1 LAWGISYEWNNKM
14 QIRSRLTYQ
23 FTYLVSAI
31 LFVSYLII
39 YVFTQQN
46 YKDKF
51 YSRLRQK
58 ANTAAELLVNVNQ
71 VDSKLL
77 RIIDRANRD
86 ILYRENIVAYDT
98 CFERIY
104 RSNDT
109 INFHIDVN
117 RVKEVLKRKDVRF
130 SVDDLE
136 VLGTVFVT
144 PEGRIV
150 VFAGAVDQYSAE
162 NAKDLKNILIA
173 LFLLFVFIV
182 VISGWFFAGRAV
194 NPISEVIKQVDLL
207 SPKRLEQRLETSTS
221 EDEIGKM
228 VATINR
234 LLERIENAFK
244 LQKTFIANVS
254 HELKNPLT
262 KISSQ
267 LEVSLLNE
275 RKTDEYKQTIASV
288 LEDTQDLAAI
298 TESLLELNKISISDY
313 QASFQTIRVDEILW
327 ESRSLTL
334 KLNSLYKVQ
343 IDTQFMPEDEELLHM
358 KGDEKLVLTAI
369 KNLLENAC
377 KFSTHKTAQAC
388 IQTEGKWIVIKVSNE
403 GKGIPEA
410 DIPYIF
416 QPFFRAENT
425 ASSKGYGIGLS
436 LVERIVLLH
445 NGQISVQ
452 SELNGTTEFT
462 LRFPM
467 L

>member
-1 LAWGISYEWNNKM
+1 M

-31 LFVSYLII
+31 LFVSYFVI
-39 YVFTQQN
+39 YVFSQQN

-77 RIIDRANRD
+77 GIINRANRD
-86 ILYRENIVAYDT
+86 ILYRENIMAYDT
-98 CFERIY
+98 CHERIY

-109 INFHIDVN
+109 INFHIDVD
-117 RVKEVLKRKDVRF
+117 RVKEVFKKKEVRF
-130 SVDDLE
+130 ELNELE

-144 PEGRIV
+144 PEGQIV
-150 VFAGAVDQYSAE
+150 VFAGAEDQYSAE

-182 VISGWFFAGRAV
+182 VISGWFFAGRAIK
-194 NPISEVIKQVDLL
+194 PISEVIKQVDQL
-207 SPKRLEQRLETSTS
+207 SPKSLEQRLKTGDS

-228 VATINR
+228 VLTINR

-275 RKTDEYKQTIASV
+275 RKIDDYKQTIASV

-313 QASFQTIRVDEILW
+313 QASFSILRIDEIMW
-327 ESRSLTL
+327 ESRSLTQ
-334 KLNSLYKVQ
+334 KLNSAYKVI
-343 IDTQFMPEDEELLHM
+343 IDTQFMPDNEELLQI
-358 KGDEKLVLTAI
+358 KGDEKLILTAL
-369 KNLLENAC
+369 KNLIENGC
-377 KFSTHKTAQAC
+377 KFSTNKQAHVSLQ
-388 IQTEGKWIVIKVSNE
+388 IIEQMIEVKIKNE

-425 ASSKGYGIGLS
+425 AASKGYGIGLS
-436 LVERIVLLH
+436 LVERIVNLH
-445 NGQISVQ
+445 QGSISVE
-452 SELNGTTEFT
+452 SEQNGWTEFT
-462 LRFPM
+462 VKFPVAI
-467 L
+467 

>member
-1 LAWGISYEWNNKM
+1 
-14 QIRSRLTYQ
+14 
-23 FTYLVSAI
+23 
-31 LFVSYLII
+31 VSYFVI
-39 YVFTQQN
+39 YVFSQQN

-77 RIIDRANRD
+77 GIINRANRD
-86 ILYRENIVAYDT
+86 ILYRENIMAYDT
-98 CFERIY
+98 CHERIY

-109 INFHIDVN
+109 INFHIDVD
-117 RVKEVLKRKDVRF
+117 RVKEVFKKKEVRF
-130 SVDDLE
+130 ELNELE

-144 PEGRIV
+144 QEGQIV
-150 VFAGAVDQYSAE
+150 VFAGAEDQYSAE

-182 VISGWFFAGRAV
+182 VISGWFFAGRAIK
-194 NPISEVIKQVDLL
+194 PISEVIKQVDQL
-207 SPKRLEQRLETSTS
+207 SPKSLEQRLKTGDS

-228 VATINR
+228 VLTINR

-275 RKTDEYKQTIASV
+275 RKIDDYKQTIASV

-313 QASFQTIRVDEILW
+313 QASFSILRIDEIMW
-327 ESRSLTL
+327 ESRSLTQ
-334 KLNSLYKVQ
+334 KLNSAYKVI
-343 IDTQFMPEDEELLHM
+343 IDTQFMPDNEELLQI
-358 KGDEKLVLTAI
+358 KGDEKLILTAL
-369 KNLLENAC
+369 KNLIENGC
-377 KFSTHKTAQAC
+377 KFSTNKQAHVSLQ
-388 IQTEGKWIVIKVSNE
+388 IIEQMIEVKIKNE

-425 ASSKGYGIGLS
+425 AASKGYGIGLS
-436 LVERIVLLH
+436 LVERIVNLH
-445 NGQISVQ
+445 QGSISVQ
-452 SELNGTTEFT
+452 SEQNGWTEFT
-462 LRFPM
+462 VKFPVAI
-467 L
+467 

>member
-1 LAWGISYEWNNKM
+1 M

-31 LFVSYLII
+31 LFVSYFVI
-39 YVFTQQN
+39 YVFSQQN

-77 RIIDRANRD
+77 GIINRANRD
-86 ILYRENIVAYDT
+86 ILYRENIMAYDT
-98 CFERIY
+98 CHERIY

-109 INFHIDVN
+109 INFHIDVD
-117 RVKEVLKRKDVRF
+117 RVKEVFKKKEVRF
-130 SVDDLE
+130 ELNELE

-144 PEGRIV
+144 PEGQIV
-150 VFAGAVDQYSAE
+150 VFAGAEDQYSAE
-162 NAKDLKNILIA
+162 NSKDLKNILIA

-182 VISGWFFAGRAV
+182 VISGWFFAGRAIK
-194 NPISEVIKQVDLL
+194 PISEVIKQVDQL
-207 SPKRLEQRLETSTS
+207 SPKSLEQRLKTGDS

-228 VATINR
+228 VLTINR

-275 RKTDEYKQTIASV
+275 RKIDDYKQTIASV

-313 QASFQTIRVDEILW
+313 QASFSILRIDEIMW
-327 ESRSLTL
+327 ESRSLTQ
-334 KLNSLYKVQ
+334 KLNSAYKVI
-343 IDTQFMPEDEELLHM
+343 IDTQFMPDNEELLQI
-358 KGDEKLVLTAI
+358 KGDEKLILTAL
-369 KNLLENAC
+369 KNLIENGC
-377 KFSTHKTAQAC
+377 KFSTNKQAHVSLQ
-388 IQTEGKWIVIKVSNE
+388 IIEQMIEVKIKNE

-425 ASSKGYGIGLS
+425 AASKGYGIGLS
-436 LVERIVLLH
+436 LVERIVNLH
-445 NGQISVQ
+445 QGSISVQ
-452 SELNGTTEFT
+452 SEQNGWTEFT
-462 LRFPM
+462 VKFPVAI
-467 L
+467 

>member
-1 LAWGISYEWNNKM
+1 M

-31 LFVSYLII
+31 LFVSYFVI
-39 YVFTQQN
+39 YVFSQQN

-77 RIIDRANRD
+77 GIINRANRD
-86 ILYRENIVAYDT
+86 ILYRENIMAYDT
-98 CFERIY
+98 CHERIY

-109 INFHIDVN
+109 INFHIDVD
-117 RVKEVLKRKDVRF
+117 RVKEVFKKKEVRF
-130 SVDDLE
+130 ELNELE

-144 PEGRIV
+144 PEGQIV
-150 VFAGAVDQYSAE
+150 VFAGAEDQYSAE

-182 VISGWFFAGRAV
+182 VISGWFFAGRAIK
-194 NPISEVIKQVDLL
+194 PISEVIKQVDQL
-207 SPKRLEQRLETSTS
+207 SPKSLEQRLKTSDS

-228 VATINR
+228 VLTINR

-275 RKTDEYKQTIASV
+275 RKIDDYKQTIASV

-313 QASFQTIRVDEILW
+313 QASFSILRIDEIMW
-327 ESRSLTL
+327 ESRSLTQ
-334 KLNSLYKVQ
+334 KLNSAYKVI
-343 IDTQFMPEDEELLHM
+343 IDTQFMPDNEELLQI
-358 KGDEKLVLTAI
+358 KGDEKLILTAL
-369 KNLLENAC
+369 KNLIENGC
-377 KFSTHKTAQAC
+377 KFSTNKQAHVSLQ
-388 IQTEGKWIVIKVSNE
+388 IIEQMIEVKIKNE

-425 ASSKGYGIGLS
+425 AASKGYGIGLS
-436 LVERIVLLH
+436 LVERIVNLH
-445 NGQISVQ
+445 QGSISVQ
-452 SELNGTTEFT
+452 SEQNGWTEFT
-462 LRFPM
+462 VKFPVAI
-467 L
+467 

>member
-1 LAWGISYEWNNKM
+1 M

-86 ILYRENIVAYDT
+86 ILYRENIMAYDT
-98 CFERIY
+98 CYERIY

-117 RVKEVLKRKDVRF
+117 RVKEVLKRKEVRF
-130 SVDDLE
+130 GVEDLE
-136 VLGTVFVT
+136 ILGTVFVT

-150 VFAGAVDQYSAE
+150 VFAGAVDQYSADNE
-162 NAKDLKNILIA
+162 KDLKNILIA

-275 RKTDEYKQTIASV
+275 RKTEEYKQTIASV

-334 KLNSLYKVQ
+334 KLNSAYKVH
-343 IDTQFMPEDEELLHM
+343 IDTQFMPDDEELLHM

-369 KNLLENAC
+369 KNLIENAC
-377 KFSTHKTAQAC
+377 KFSTHKTAHAS
-388 IQTEGKWIVIKVSNE
+388 IQTEGNWIIIKVKNE

-452 SELNGTTEFT
+452 SEINGLTEFT

-467 L
+467 V

>member
-1 LAWGISYEWNNKM
+1 
-14 QIRSRLTYQ
+14 
-23 FTYLVSAI
+23 
-31 LFVSYLII
+31 VSYFVI
-39 YVFTQQN
+39 YVFSQQN

-77 RIIDRANRD
+77 GIINRANRD
-86 ILYRENIVAYDT
+86 ILYRENIMAYDT
-98 CFERIY
+98 CHERIY

-109 INFHIDVN
+109 INFHIDVD
-117 RVKEVLKRKDVRF
+117 RVKEVFKKKEVRF
-130 SVDDLE
+130 ELNELE

-144 PEGRIV
+144 PEGQIV
-150 VFAGAVDQYSAE
+150 VFAGAEDQYSAE

-182 VISGWFFAGRAV
+182 VISGWFFAGRAIK
-194 NPISEVIKQVDLL
+194 PISEVIKQVDQL
-207 SPKRLEQRLETSTS
+207 SPKSLEQRLKTGDS

-228 VATINR
+228 VLTINR

-275 RKTDEYKQTIASV
+275 RKIDDYKQTIASV

-313 QASFQTIRVDEILW
+313 QASFSILRIDEIMW
-327 ESRSLTL
+327 ESRSLTQ
-334 KLNSLYKVQ
+334 KLNAAYKVI
-343 IDTQFMPEDEELLHM
+343 IDTQFMPDNEELLQI
-358 KGDEKLVLTAI
+358 KGDEKLVLTAL
-369 KNLLENAC
+369 KNLIENGC
-377 KFSTHKTAQAC
+377 KFSTNKQAYVSLQ
-388 IQTEGKWIVIKVSNE
+388 IVEQTIEVKIKNE

-425 ASSKGYGIGLS
+425 AASKGYGIGLS
-436 LVERIVLLH
+436 LVERIVSLH
-445 NGQISVQ
+445 QGSISVD
-452 SELNGTTEFT
+452 SEQNGWTEFT
-462 LRFPM
+462 VKFPIAI
-467 L
+467 

>member
-1 LAWGISYEWNNKM
+1 M

-31 LFVSYLII
+31 LIVSYFII

-51 YSRLRQK
+51 FSRLRQK

-86 ILYRENIVAYDT
+86 ILYRENIMAYDT
-98 CFERIY
+98 CNERIY

-117 RVKEVLKRKDVRF
+117 RVKEVFKKKEVRF
-130 SVDDLE
+130 ETDDLE

-144 PEGRIV
+144 PEGQIV

-194 NPISEVIKQVDLL
+194 KPISEVIKQVDLL
-207 SPKRLEQRLETSTS
+207 SPKRLEQRLETADS

-234 LLERIENAFK
+234 LLERIDSAFRF
-244 LQKTFIANVS
+244 QKTFIANVS

-262 KISSQ
+262 KISAQ

-275 RKTDEYKQTIASV
+275 RSTTDYKLTIASV

-298 TESLLELNKISISDY
+298 TESLLELNKISVSDY
-313 QASFQTIRVDEILW
+313 QAGFQIIRIDEILW
-327 ESRSLTL
+327 EARSLTQ
-334 KLNSLYKVQ
+334 KLNASYKVTF
-343 IDTQFMPEDEELLHM
+343 DTQFMPEDEELLM
-358 KGDEKLVLTAI
+358 IKGDEKLILTAL

-377 KFSTHKTAQAC
+377 KFSPNKQAFVQLA
-388 IQTEGKWIVIKVSNE
+388 IEDTKIVIEVKNE
-403 GKGIPEA
+403 GKGIPA
-410 DIPYIF
+410 SDLPYIF
-416 QPFFRAENT
+416 QPFFRGENT
-425 ASSKGYGIGLS
+425 ANAKGYGIGLS
-436 LVERIVLLH
+436 LVERIIHLH
-445 NGQISVQ
+445 LGQISVQ
-452 SELNGTTEFT
+452 SELNGWTKFSIR
-462 LRFPM
+462 L
-467 L
+467 

>member
-1 LAWGISYEWNNKM
+1 M

-31 LFVSYLII
+31 LFVSYFVI
-39 YVFTQQN
+39 YVFSQQN

-77 RIIDRANRD
+77 GIINRANRD
-86 ILYRENIVAYDT
+86 ILYRENIMAYDT
-98 CFERIY
+98 CHERIY

-109 INFHIDVN
+109 INFHIDVD
-117 RVKEVLKRKDVRF
+117 RVKEVFKKKEVRF
-130 SVDDLE
+130 ELNELE

-144 PEGRIV
+144 PEGQIV
-150 VFAGAVDQYSAE
+150 VFAGAEDQYSAE

-182 VISGWFFAGRAV
+182 VISGWFFAGRAIK
-194 NPISEVIKQVDLL
+194 PISEVIKQVDQL
-207 SPKRLEQRLETSTS
+207 SPKSLEQRLKTGDS

-228 VATINR
+228 VLTINR

-275 RKTDEYKQTIASV
+275 RKIEDYKQTIASV

-313 QASFQTIRVDEILW
+313 QASFSILRIDEIMW
-327 ESRSLTL
+327 ESRSLTQ
-334 KLNSLYKVQ
+334 KLNAAYKVI
-343 IDTQFMPEDEELLHM
+343 IDTQFMPDNEELLQI
-358 KGDEKLVLTAI
+358 KGDEKLVLTAL
-369 KNLLENAC
+369 KNLIENGC
-377 KFSTHKTAQAC
+377 KFSTNKQAYVSLQ
-388 IQTEGKWIVIKVSNE
+388 IVEQTIEVKIKNE

-425 ASSKGYGIGLS
+425 AASKGYGIGLS
-436 LVERIVLLH
+436 LVERIVNLH
-445 NGQISVQ
+445 QGSISVE
-452 SELNGTTEFT
+452 SEQNGWTEFT
-462 LRFPM
+462 VKFPIAI
-467 L
+467 

>member
-1 LAWGISYEWNNKM
+1 M

-39 YVFTQQN
+39 YLFTQEN

-58 ANTAAELLVNVNQ
+58 ANTAAELLVNVKQ

-86 ILYRENIVAYDT
+86 ILYRENIMAYDT
-98 CFERIY
+98 CYERIY
-104 RSNDT
+104 RSNDS
-109 INFHIDVN
+109 INFHVDVN
-117 RVKEVLKRKDVRF
+117 RVKEVLKRKEVRF
-130 SVDDLE
+130 GVEDLE
-136 VLGTVFVT
+136 ILGTVFVT

-207 SPKRLEQRLETSTS
+207 SPKRLEQRLESADS

-234 LLERIENAFK
+234 LLERIENAFRF
-244 LQKTFIANVS
+244 QKTFIANVS

-275 RKTDEYKQTIASV
+275 RNTADYKQTIASV

-298 TESLLELNKISISDY
+298 TESLLELNKISVTDY
-313 QASFQTIRVDEILW
+313 QAGFQIIRIDEVIW
-327 ESRSLTL
+327 EARSLAQ
-334 KLNSLYKVQ
+334 KLNSTYKVLF
-343 IDTQFMPEDEELLHM
+343 DTQFMPDDEELLM
-358 KGDEKLVLTAI
+358 LKGDEKLMLTAI
-369 KNLLENAC
+369 KNLIENAC
-377 KFSTHKTAQAC
+377 KFSPNNQAQVSLS
-388 IQTEGKWIVIKVSNE
+388 IVSNQIEIEIKNE

-410 DIPYIF
+410 DLPFIF
-416 QPFFRAENT
+416 QPFFRGVNT
-425 ASSKGYGIGLS
+425 ANSKGYGIGLS
-436 LVERIVLLH
+436 LVERIIHLH
-445 NGQISVQ
+445 NGQISV
-452 SELNGTTEFT
+452 SSAVNSWTTFKVN
-462 LRFPM
+462 LPIKK
-467 L
+467 

>member
-1 LAWGISYEWNNKM
+1 M

-31 LFVSYLII
+31 LFVSYFII

-86 ILYRENIVAYDT
+86 ILYRENIMAYDT
-98 CFERIY
+98 CNERMY
-104 RSNDT
+104 RSNDS
-109 INFHIDVN
+109 ISFHIDVA
-117 RVKEVLKRKDVRF
+117 RVKEVRLKREVRF
-130 SVDDLE
+130 QMDDLE
-136 VLGTVFVT
+136 ILGTIFAT

-150 VFAGAVDQYSAE
+150 VFAGAEDQYSAE

-182 VISGWFFAGRAV
+182 VISGWFFANRAV
-194 NPISEVIKQVDLL
+194 NPISEVIRQVDQL
-207 SPKRLEQRLETSTS
+207 SPKRLDERLESQDS

-228 VATINR
+228 VSTINR

-275 RKTDEYKQTIASV
+275 RNAEDYQKTIASV
-288 LEDTQDLAAI
+288 LEDTQELAAI

-313 QASFQTIRVDEILW
+313 QASFQTIRIDEIMW
-327 ESRSLTL
+327 DSRSLTQ
-334 KLNSLYKVQ
+334 KLNSAYKVQ
-343 IDTQFMPEDEELLHM
+343 IDTQFMPENEEVLQI
-358 KGDEKLVLTAI
+358 KGDEKLMLTAL
-369 KNLLENAC
+369 KNLMENAC
-377 KFSTHKTAQAC
+377 KFSNHKMAF
-388 IQTEGKWIVIKVSNE
+388 VSLQMKENKIEISIRNE
-403 GKGIPEA
+403 GKGIPEL

-425 ASSKGYGIGLS
+425 AASKGYGIGLS
-436 LVERIVLLH
+436 LVERIIHLH
-445 NGQISVQ
+445 QGQITVQ
-452 SELNGTTEFT
+452 SEQQGWTEFKVI
-462 LRFPM
+462 LG
-467 L
+467 

>member
-1 LAWGISYEWNNKM
+1 
-14 QIRSRLTYQ
+14 
-23 FTYLVSAI
+23 
-31 LFVSYLII
+31 VSYFII
-39 YVFTQQN
+39 YVFSQQN

-77 RIIDRANRD
+77 GIINRANRD
-86 ILYRENIVAYDT
+86 ILYRENIMAYDT
-98 CFERIY
+98 CHERIY

-109 INFHIDVN
+109 INFHIDVD
-117 RVKEVLKRKDVRF
+117 RVKEVFKKKEVRF
-130 SVDDLE
+130 ELNELE

-144 PEGRIV
+144 PEGQIV
-150 VFAGAVDQYSAE
+150 VFAGAEDQYSAE

-182 VISGWFFAGRAV
+182 VISGWFFAGRAIK
-194 NPISEVIKQVDLL
+194 PISEVIKQVDQL
-207 SPKRLEQRLETSTS
+207 SPKSLEQRLKTGDS

-228 VATINR
+228 VLTINR

-275 RKTDEYKQTIASV
+275 RKIDDYKQTIASV

-313 QASFQTIRVDEILW
+313 QASFSILRIDEIMW
-327 ESRSLTL
+327 ESRSLTQ
-334 KLNSLYKVQ
+334 KLNAAYKVI
-343 IDTQFMPEDEELLHM
+343 IDTQFMPDNEELLHI
-358 KGDEKLVLTAI
+358 KGDEKLILTAL
-369 KNLLENAC
+369 KNLIENGC
-377 KFSTHKTAQAC
+377 KFSTNKQAYVSL
-388 IQTEGKWIVIKVSNE
+388 QIVDESIEITIKNE

-425 ASSKGYGIGLS
+425 AASKGYGIGLS
-436 LVERIVLLH
+436 LVERIVSLH
-445 NGQISVQ
+445 LGSISVQ
-452 SELNGTTEFT
+452 SEQNGWTEFT
-462 LRFPM
+462 VKFPIAS
-467 L
+467 

>member
-1 LAWGISYEWNNKM
+1 M
-14 QIRSRLTYQ
+14 
-23 FTYLVSAI
+23 
-31 LFVSYLII
+31 
-39 YVFTQQN
+39 
-46 YKDKF
+46 
-51 YSRLRQK
+51 
-58 ANTAAELLVNVNQ
+58 
-71 VDSKLL
+71 
-77 RIIDRANRD
+77 
-86 ILYRENIVAYDT
+86 AYDT
-98 CFERIY
+98 CYERIY

-117 RVKEVLKRKDVRF
+117 RVKEVLKSKEVRF
-130 SVDDLE
+130 GVDDLE

-207 SPKRLEQRLETSTS
+207 SPKRLEQRLENTTS

-244 LQKTFIANVS
+244 LQKTFISNVS

-275 RKTDEYKQTIASV
+275 RKTDEYKKTIASV

-313 QASFQTIRVDEILW
+313 QASFQTIRLDEILW

-334 KLNSLYKVQ
+334 KLNSAYKVQ
-343 IDTQFMPEDEELLHM
+343 IDTQFMPDDEELLHI

-377 KFSTHKTAQAC
+377 KFSSNKLAKAS
-388 IQTEGKWIVIKVSNE
+388 IQTEDKFIIIKIKNE

-445 NGQISVQ
+445 NGQIFVQ
-452 SELNGTTEFT
+452 SELNGITEFT
-462 LRFPM
+462 IRFSM
-467 L
+467 V

>member
-1 LAWGISYEWNNKM
+1 M

-31 LFVSYLII
+31 LFVSYFVI
-39 YVFTQQN
+39 YVFSQQN

-77 RIIDRANRD
+77 GIINRANRD
-86 ILYRENIVAYDT
+86 ILYRENIMAYDT
-98 CFERIY
+98 CHERIY

-109 INFHIDVN
+109 INFHIDVD
-117 RVKEVLKRKDVRF
+117 RVKEVFKKKEVRF
-130 SVDDLE
+130 ELNELE

-144 PEGRIV
+144 PEGQIV
-150 VFAGAVDQYSAE
+150 VFAGAEDQYSAE

-182 VISGWFFAGRAV
+182 VISGWFFAGRAIK
-194 NPISEVIKQVDLL
+194 PISEVIKQVDQL
-207 SPKRLEQRLETSTS
+207 SPKSLEQRLKTGDS

-228 VATINR
+228 VLTINR

-275 RKTDEYKQTIASV
+275 RKIDDYKQTIASV

-313 QASFQTIRVDEILW
+313 QASFSILRIDEIMW
-327 ESRSLTL
+327 ESRSLTQ
-334 KLNSLYKVQ
+334 KLNAAYKVI
-343 IDTQFMPEDEELLHM
+343 IDTQFMPENEELLQI
-358 KGDEKLVLTAI
+358 KGDEKLVLTAL
-369 KNLLENAC
+369 KNLIENGC
-377 KFSTHKTAQAC
+377 KFSTNKQAYVSLQ
-388 IQTEGKWIVIKVSNE
+388 IVEQTIEVKIKNE

-425 ASSKGYGIGLS
+425 AASKGYGIGLS
-436 LVERIVLLH
+436 LVERIVNLH
-445 NGQISVQ
+445 QGSISVE
-452 SELNGTTEFT
+452 SEQNGWTEFT
-462 LRFPM
+462 VKFPIAI
-467 L
+467 

>member
-1 LAWGISYEWNNKM
+1 MAWGISYEWNNKM

>member
-1 LAWGISYEWNNKM
+1 M
-14 QIRSRLTYQ
+14 
-23 FTYLVSAI
+23 
-31 LFVSYLII
+31 
-39 YVFTQQN
+39 
-46 YKDKF
+46 
-51 YSRLRQK
+51 
-58 ANTAAELLVNVNQ
+58 
-71 VDSKLL
+71 
-77 RIIDRANRD
+77 
-86 ILYRENIVAYDT
+86 
-98 CFERIY
+98 
-104 RSNDT
+104 
-109 INFHIDVN
+109 
-117 RVKEVLKRKDVRF
+117 
-130 SVDDLE
+130 
-136 VLGTVFVT
+136 T

-150 VFAGAVDQYSAE
+150 VFAGAVDQYSADNE
-162 NAKDLKNILIA
+162 KDLKNILIA

-334 KLNSLYKVQ
+334 KLNSAYKVQ
-343 IDTQFMPEDEELLHM
+343 IDTQFMPDDEELLHM

-377 KFSTHKTAQAC
+377 KSFTNKIH
-388 IQTEGKWIVIKVSNE
+388 NN
-403 GKGIPEA
+403 
-410 DIPYIF
+410 
-416 QPFFRAENT
+416 RMN
-425 ASSKGYGIGLS
+425 SK
-436 LVERIVLLH
+436 
-445 NGQISVQ
+445 
-452 SELNGTTEFT
+452 
-462 LRFPM
+462 
-467 L
+467 

>member
-1 LAWGISYEWNNKM
+1 M

-39 YVFTQQN
+39 YLFTQEN

-58 ANTAAELLVNVNQ
+58 ANTAAELLVNVKQ

-77 RIIDRANRD
+77 RIVDRANRD
-86 ILYRENIVAYDT
+86 ILYRENIMAYDT
-98 CFERIY
+98 CHERIY
-104 RSNDT
+104 RSNDS

-117 RVKEVLKRKDVRF
+117 RVKEVLKRKEVRF
-130 SVDDLE
+130 EVEDLE
-136 VLGTVFVT
+136 ILGTVFVT

-207 SPKRLEQRLETSTS
+207 SPKRLDQRLESADS

-234 LLERIENAFK
+234 LLERIESAFRF
-244 LQKTFIANVS
+244 QKTFIANVS

-275 RKTDEYKQTIASV
+275 RNSADYKQTIASV

-298 TESLLELNKISISDY
+298 TESLLELNKISVTDY
-313 QASFQTIRVDEILW
+313 QAGFHIIRLDEVIW
-327 ESRSLTL
+327 EARSLAQ
-334 KLNSLYKVQ
+334 KLNATYKVLF
-343 IDTQFMPEDEELLHM
+343 DTQFMPEDEELLM
-358 KGDEKLVLTAI
+358 LKGDEKLMLTAI
-369 KNLLENAC
+369 KNLMENAC
-377 KFSTHKTAQAC
+377 KFSP
-388 IQTEGKWIVIKVSNE
+388 NN
-403 GKGIPEA
+403 GKGIPEN
-410 DIPYIF
+410 DLPFIF
-416 QPFFRAENT
+416 QPFFRGENT
-425 ASSKGYGIGLS
+425 ANSKGYGIGLS
-436 LVERIVLLH
+436 LVERIIHLH
-445 NGQISVQ
+445 NGQISVS
-452 SELNGTTEFT
+452 SELNGWTTFKVN
-462 LRFPM
+462 LPINH
-467 L
+467 

>member
-1 LAWGISYEWNNKM
+1 M

-31 LFVSYLII
+31 LFVSYFVI
-39 YVFTQQN
+39 YVFSQQN

-77 RIIDRANRD
+77 GIINRANRD
-86 ILYRENIVAYDT
+86 ILYRENIMAYDT
-98 CFERIY
+98 CHERIY

-109 INFHIDVN
+109 INFHIDVD
-117 RVKEVLKRKDVRF
+117 RVKEVFKKKEVRF
-130 SVDDLE
+130 ELNELE

-144 PEGRIV
+144 PEGQIV
-150 VFAGAVDQYSAE
+150 VFAGAEAQYSAE

-182 VISGWFFAGRAV
+182 VISGWFFAGRAIK
-194 NPISEVIKQVDLL
+194 PISEVIKQVDQL
-207 SPKRLEQRLETSTS
+207 SPKSLEQRLKTGDS

-228 VATINR
+228 VLTINR

-275 RKTDEYKQTIASV
+275 RKIDDYKQTIASV

-313 QASFQTIRVDEILW
+313 QASFSILRIDEIMW
-327 ESRSLTL
+327 ESRSLTQ
-334 KLNSLYKVQ
+334 KLNAAYKVI
-343 IDTQFMPEDEELLHM
+343 IDTQFMPDNEELLHI
-358 KGDEKLVLTAI
+358 KGDEKLILTAL
-369 KNLLENAC
+369 KNLIENGC
-377 KFSTHKTAQAC
+377 KFSTNKQAYVSL
-388 IQTEGKWIVIKVSNE
+388 QIVDESIEITIKNE

-425 ASSKGYGIGLS
+425 AASKGYGIGLS
-436 LVERIVLLH
+436 LVERIVNLH
-445 NGQISVQ
+445 LGSISVQ
-452 SELNGTTEFT
+452 SEQNGWTEFT
-462 LRFPM
+462 VKFPIAT
-467 L
+467 

>member
-1 LAWGISYEWNNKM
+1 M

-31 LFVSYLII
+31 LFVSYFVI
-39 YVFTQQN
+39 YVFSQQN

-77 RIIDRANRD
+77 GIINRANRD
-86 ILYRENIVAYDT
+86 ILYRENIMAYDT
-98 CFERIY
+98 CHERIY

-109 INFHIDVN
+109 INFHIDVD
-117 RVKEVLKRKDVRF
+117 RVKEVFKKKEVRF
-130 SVDDLE
+130 ELNELE

-144 PEGRIV
+144 PEGQIV
-150 VFAGAVDQYSAE
+150 VFAGAEDQYSAE

-182 VISGWFFAGRAV
+182 VISGWFFAGRAIK
-194 NPISEVIKQVDLL
+194 PISEVIKQVDQL
-207 SPKRLEQRLETSTS
+207 SPKSLEQRLKTGDS

-228 VATINR
+228 VLTINR

-275 RKTDEYKQTIASV
+275 RKIDDYKQTIASV

-313 QASFQTIRVDEILW
+313 QASFSILRIDEIMW
-327 ESRSLTL
+327 ESRSLTQ
-334 KLNSLYKVQ
+334 KLNSAYKVI
-343 IDTQFMPEDEELLHM
+343 IDTQFMPDNEELLQI
-358 KGDEKLVLTAI
+358 KGDEKLILTAL
-369 KNLLENAC
+369 KNLIENGC
-377 KFSTHKTAQAC
+377 KFSTNKQAHVSLQ
-388 IQTEGKWIVIKVSNE
+388 IIEQMIEVKIKNE

-425 ASSKGYGIGLS
+425 AASKGYGIGLS
-436 LVERIVLLH
+436 LVERIVNLH
-445 NGQISVQ
+445 QGSISVQ
-452 SELNGTTEFT
+452 SEQNGWTEFT
-462 LRFPM
+462 VKFPVAI
-467 L
+467 

>member
-1 LAWGISYEWNNKM
+1 M

-31 LFVSYLII
+31 LFVSYFII
-39 YVFTQQN
+39 YVFSQQN

-77 RIIDRANRD
+77 GIINRANRD
-86 ILYRENIVAYDT
+86 ILYKENIMAYDT
-98 CFERIY
+98 CHERIY

-109 INFHIDVN
+109 INFHIDVD
-117 RVKEVLKRKDVRF
+117 RVKEVFKKKEVRF
-130 SVDDLE
+130 EVNELE

-144 PEGRIV
+144 PEGQIV
-150 VFAGAVDQYSAE
+150 VFAGAEDQYSAE

-182 VISGWFFAGRAV
+182 VISGWFFAGRAIR
-194 NPISEVIKQVDLL
+194 PISEVIKQVDQL
-207 SPKRLEQRLETSTS
+207 SPKRLDQRLKTSDS

-228 VATINR
+228 VLTINR

-275 RKTDEYKQTIASV
+275 RKIDDYKQTIASV

-313 QASFQTIRVDEILW
+313 QASFSTLRIDEIMW
-327 ESRSLTL
+327 ESRSITQ
-334 KLNSLYKVQ
+334 KLNAKYKVI
-343 IDTQFMPEDEELLHM
+343 IDTQFMPDNEELLQI
-358 KGDEKLVLTAI
+358 KGDEKLVLTAL
-369 KNLLENAC
+369 KNLIENGC
-377 KFSTHKTAQAC
+377 KFSTHKQAYVSLQ
-388 IQTEGKWIVIKVSNE
+388 IIDQMIEIKIRNE

-425 ASSKGYGIGLS
+425 AASKGYGIGLS
-436 LVERIVLLH
+436 LVERIVSLH
-445 NGQISVQ
+445 QGLISVE
-452 SELNGTTEFT
+452 SEQNGWTEFT
-462 LRFPM
+462 VKFPIAT
-467 L
+467 

>member
-1 LAWGISYEWNNKM
+1 M

-31 LFVSYLII
+31 LFVSYFII
-39 YVFTQQN
+39 YVFSQQN

-71 VDSKLL
+71 VDSKLF
-77 RIIDRANRD
+77 RIINRANRD
-86 ILYRENIVAYDT
+86 ILYKENIMAYDT
-98 CFERIY
+98 CNERIY

-109 INFHIDVN
+109 INFHINVD
-117 RVKEVLKRKDVRF
+117 RVKEVFKKKEVRF
-130 SVDDLE
+130 EVDDLE

-144 PEGRIV
+144 PEGQIV
-150 VFAGAVDQYSAE
+150 VFAGAEDQYSAE

-182 VISGWFFAGRAV
+182 VISGWFFAGRAIK
-194 NPISEVIKQVDLL
+194 PISEVIKQVDQL
-207 SPKRLEQRLETSTS
+207 SPKRLEQRLNKADS

-228 VATINR
+228 VTTINR

-275 RKTDEYKQTIASV
+275 RKIDDYKQTIASV

-313 QASFQTIRVDEILW
+313 QASFSILRIDEIMW
-327 ESRSLTL
+327 ESRSLTQ
-334 KLNSLYKVQ
+334 KLNAAYKVI
-343 IDTQFMPEDEELLHM
+343 IDTQFMPDNEELLQI
-358 KGDEKLVLTAI
+358 KGDEKLILTAL
-369 KNLLENAC
+369 KNLIENGC
-377 KFSTHKTAQAC
+377 KFSTNK
-388 IQTEGKWIVIKVSNE
+388 QTYVSLQIVDESIEIKIKNE

-425 ASSKGYGIGLS
+425 AASKGYGIGLS
-436 LVERIVLLH
+436 LVERIVNLH
-445 NGQISVQ
+445 LGSISVE
-452 SELNGTTEFT
+452 SEQNGWTEFT
-462 LRFPM
+462 VKFPIAS
-467 L
+467 

>member
-1 LAWGISYEWNNKM
+1 
-14 QIRSRLTYQ
+14 
-23 FTYLVSAI
+23 
-31 LFVSYLII
+31 VSYFVI
-39 YVFTQQN
+39 YVFSQQN

-77 RIIDRANRD
+77 GIINRANRD
-86 ILYRENIVAYDT
+86 ILYRENIMAYDT
-98 CFERIY
+98 CHERIY

-109 INFHIDVN
+109 INFHIDVD
-117 RVKEVLKRKDVRF
+117 RVKEVFKKKEVRF
-130 SVDDLE
+130 ELNELE

-144 PEGRIV
+144 PEGQIV
-150 VFAGAVDQYSAE
+150 VFAGAEDQYSAE

-182 VISGWFFAGRAV
+182 VISGWFFAGRAIK
-194 NPISEVIKQVDLL
+194 PISEVIKQVDQL
-207 SPKRLEQRLETSTS
+207 SPKSLEQRLKTGDS

-228 VATINR
+228 VLTINR

-275 RKTDEYKQTIASV
+275 RKIDDYKQTIASV

-313 QASFQTIRVDEILW
+313 QASFSILRIDEIMW
-327 ESRSLTL
+327 ESRSLTQ
-334 KLNSLYKVQ
+334 KLNSAYKVI
-343 IDTQFMPEDEELLHM
+343 IDTQFMPDNEELLQI
-358 KGDEKLVLTAI
+358 KGDEKLILTAL
-369 KNLLENAC
+369 KNLIENGC
-377 KFSTHKTAQAC
+377 KFSTNKQAHVSLQ
-388 IQTEGKWIVIKVSNE
+388 IIEQMIEVKIKNE

-425 ASSKGYGIGLS
+425 AASKGYGIGLS
-436 LVERIVLLH
+436 LVERIVNLH
-445 NGQISVQ
+445 QGSISVE
-452 SELNGTTEFT
+452 SEQNGWTEFT
-462 LRFPM
+462 VKFPVAI
-467 L
+467 

>member
-1 LAWGISYEWNNKM
+1 
-14 QIRSRLTYQ
+14 
-23 FTYLVSAI
+23 
-31 LFVSYLII
+31 VSYFVI
-39 YVFTQQN
+39 YVFSQQN

-77 RIIDRANRD
+77 GIINRANRD
-86 ILYRENIVAYDT
+86 ILYRENIMAYDT
-98 CFERIY
+98 CHERIY

-109 INFHIDVN
+109 INFHIDVD
-117 RVKEVLKRKDVRF
+117 RVKEVFKKKEVRF
-130 SVDDLE
+130 ELNELE

-144 PEGRIV
+144 PEGQIV
-150 VFAGAVDQYSAE
+150 VFAGAEDQYSAE

-182 VISGWFFAGRAV
+182 VISGWFFAGRAIK
-194 NPISEVIKQVDLL
+194 PISEVIKQVDQL
-207 SPKRLEQRLETSTS
+207 SPKSLEQRLKTGDS

-228 VATINR
+228 VLTINR

-275 RKTDEYKQTIASV
+275 RKIDDYKQTIASV

-313 QASFQTIRVDEILW
+313 QASFSILRIDEIMW
-327 ESRSLTL
+327 ESRSLTQ
-334 KLNSLYKVQ
+334 KLNAAYKVI
-343 IDTQFMPEDEELLHM
+343 IDTQFMPDNEELLHI
-358 KGDEKLVLTAI
+358 KGDEKLILTAL
-369 KNLLENAC
+369 KNLIENGC
-377 KFSTHKTAQAC
+377 KFSTNKQAYVSL
-388 IQTEGKWIVIKVSNE
+388 QIVDESIEITIKNE

-425 ASSKGYGIGLS
+425 AASKGYGIGLS
-436 LVERIVLLH
+436 LVERIVNLH
-445 NGQISVQ
+445 LGSISVQ
-452 SELNGTTEFT
+452 SEQNGWTEFT
-462 LRFPM
+462 VKFPIAPQ
-467 L
+467 

>member
-1 LAWGISYEWNNKM
+1 
-14 QIRSRLTYQ
+14 
-23 FTYLVSAI
+23 
-31 LFVSYLII
+31 VSYFII

-51 YSRLRQK
+51 YSRLQQK

-71 VDSKLL
+71 VDSKLF
-77 RIIDRANRD
+77 RIINRANRD
-86 ILYRENIVAYDT
+86 ILYKENIMAYDT
-98 CFERIY
+98 CNERIY

-109 INFHIDVN
+109 INFHIDVD
-117 RVKEVLKRKDVRF
+117 RVKEVFKKKEVRF
-130 SVDDLE
+130 EVDELE

-144 PEGRIV
+144 PEGQIV
-150 VFAGAVDQYSAE
+150 VFAGAEDQYSAE

-182 VISGWFFAGRAV
+182 VISGWFFAGRAIK
-194 NPISEVIKQVDLL
+194 PISEVIKQVDQL
-207 SPKRLEQRLETSTS
+207 SPKRLEQRLNTADS

-228 VATINR
+228 VTTINR

-275 RKTDEYKQTIASV
+275 RKIEDYKQTIASV

-313 QASFQTIRVDEILW
+313 QASFSILRIDEIMW
-327 ESRSLTL
+327 ESRSLTQ
-334 KLNSLYKVQ
+334 KLNAAYKVI
-343 IDTQFMPEDEELLHM
+343 IDTQFMPDNEELLHI
-358 KGDEKLVLTAI
+358 KGDEKLILTAL
-369 KNLLENAC
+369 KNLIENGC
-377 KFSTHKTAQAC
+377 KFSTNKQAYVSL
-388 IQTEGKWIVIKVSNE
+388 QIVDQSIEIKIKNE

-425 ASSKGYGIGLS
+425 AASKGYGIGLS
-436 LVERIVLLH
+436 LVERIVSLH
-445 NGQISVQ
+445 LGSISVQ
-452 SELNGTTEFT
+452 SEQNGWTEFT
-462 LRFPM
+462 VKFPIAS
-467 L
+467 

>member
-1 LAWGISYEWNNKM
+1 M

-86 ILYRENIVAYDT
+86 ILYRENIMAYDT
-98 CFERIY
+98 CYERIY

-117 RVKEVLKRKDVRF
+117 RVKEVLKRKEVRF
-130 SVDDLE
+130 GVEDLE
-136 VLGTVFVT
+136 ILGTVFVT

-150 VFAGAVDQYSAE
+150 VFAGAVDQYSADNE
-162 NAKDLKNILIA
+162 KDLKNILIA

-334 KLNSLYKVQ
+334 KLNSAYKVQ
-343 IDTQFMPEDEELLHM
+343 IDTQFMPDDEELLHM

-377 KFSTHKTAQAC
+377 KFSTHKTAHAC
-388 IQTEGKWIVIKVSNE
+388 IQTEGNWITIKVKNE

-452 SELNGTTEFT
+452 SEINGLTEFT

-467 L
+467 V

>member
-1 LAWGISYEWNNKM
+1 M

-31 LFVSYLII
+31 LFVSYFII

-51 YSRLRQK
+51 YSRLQQK

-71 VDSKLL
+71 VDSKLF
-77 RIIDRANRD
+77 RIINRANRD
-86 ILYRENIVAYDT
+86 ILYKENIMAYDT
-98 CFERIY
+98 CNERIY

-109 INFHIDVN
+109 INFHIDVD
-117 RVKEVLKRKDVRF
+117 RVKEVFKKKEVRF
-130 SVDDLE
+130 EVDELE

-144 PEGRIV
+144 PEGQIV
-150 VFAGAVDQYSAE
+150 VFAGAEDQYSAE

-182 VISGWFFAGRAV
+182 VISGWFFAGRAIK
-194 NPISEVIKQVDLL
+194 PISEVIKQVDQL
-207 SPKRLEQRLETSTS
+207 SPKRLEQRLNTADS

-228 VATINR
+228 VTTINR

-275 RKTDEYKQTIASV
+275 RKTEEYKQTIASV

-334 KLNSLYKVQ
+334 KLNSAYKVH

-377 KFSTHKTAQAC
+377 KFSSHKTAHAC
-388 IQTEGKWIVIKVSNE
+388 IQTEGKWIVIKVKNE

-452 SELNGTTEFT
+452 SELNGMTEFT

-467 L
+467 V

>member
-1 LAWGISYEWNNKM
+1 M

-31 LFVSYLII
+31 LFVSYFVI
-39 YVFTQQN
+39 YVFSQQN

-77 RIIDRANRD
+77 GIINRANRD
-86 ILYRENIVAYDT
+86 ILYRENIMAYDT
-98 CFERIY
+98 CHERIY

-109 INFHIDVN
+109 INFHIDVD
-117 RVKEVLKRKDVRF
+117 RVKEVFKKKEVRF
-130 SVDDLE
+130 ELNELE

-144 PEGRIV
+144 PEGQIV
-150 VFAGAVDQYSAE
+150 VFAGAEDQYSAE

-182 VISGWFFAGRAV
+182 VISGWFFAGRAIK
-194 NPISEVIKQVDLL
+194 PISEVIKQVDQL
-207 SPKRLEQRLETSTS
+207 SPKSLEQRLKTGDS

-228 VATINR
+228 VLTINR

-275 RKTDEYKQTIASV
+275 RKIDDYKQTIASV

-313 QASFQTIRVDEILW
+313 QASFSILRIDEIMW
-327 ESRSLTL
+327 ESRSLTQ
-334 KLNSLYKVQ
+334 KLNSAYKVI
-343 IDTQFMPEDEELLHM
+343 IDTQFMPDNEELLQI
-358 KGDEKLVLTAI
+358 KGDEKLVLTAL
-369 KNLLENAC
+369 KNLIENGC
-377 KFSTHKTAQAC
+377 KFSTNKQAYVSLQ
-388 IQTEGKWIVIKVSNE
+388 IIEQMIEVKIKNE

-425 ASSKGYGIGLS
+425 AASKGYGIGLS
-436 LVERIVLLH
+436 LVERIVNLH
-445 NGQISVQ
+445 QGSISVQ
-452 SELNGTTEFT
+452 SEQNGWTEFT
-462 LRFPM
+462 VKFPVAI
-467 L
+467 

>member
-1 LAWGISYEWNNKM
+1 M
-14 QIRSRLTYQ
+14 
-23 FTYLVSAI
+23 
-31 LFVSYLII
+31 
-39 YVFTQQN
+39 
-46 YKDKF
+46 
-51 YSRLRQK
+51 
-58 ANTAAELLVNVNQ
+58 
-71 VDSKLL
+71 
-77 RIIDRANRD
+77 
-86 ILYRENIVAYDT
+86 AYDT
-98 CFERIY
+98 CYERIY

-117 RVKEVLKRKDVRF
+117 RVKEVLKSKEVRF
-130 SVDDLE
+130 GVDDLE

-207 SPKRLEQRLETSTS
+207 SPKRLEQRLENTTS

-275 RKTDEYKQTIASV
+275 RKTDEYKKTIASV

-334 KLNSLYKVQ
+334 KLNSAYKVQ
-343 IDTQFMPEDEELLHM
+343 IDTQFMPDDEELLHI

-377 KFSTHKTAQAC
+377 KFSSNKLAKAS
-388 IQTEGKWIVIKVSNE
+388 IQTEDKFIVIKIKNE

-445 NGQISVQ
+445 NGQIFVQ
-452 SELNGTTEFT
+452 SELNGITEFT
-462 LRFPM
+462 IRFPM
-467 L
+467 V

>member
-1 LAWGISYEWNNKM
+1 M

-39 YVFTQQN
+39 YLFTQEN

-58 ANTAAELLVNVNQ
+58 ANTAAELLVNVKQ

-77 RIIDRANRD
+77 RIVDRANRD
-86 ILYRENIVAYDT
+86 ILYRENIMAYDT
-98 CFERIY
+98 CHERIY
-104 RSNDT
+104 RSNDS

-117 RVKEVLKRKDVRF
+117 RVKEVLKRKEVRF
-130 SVDDLE
+130 EVEDLE
-136 VLGTVFVT
+136 ILGTVFVT

-207 SPKRLEQRLETSTS
+207 SPKRLDQRLESADS

-234 LLERIENAFK
+234 LLERIESAFRF
-244 LQKTFIANVS
+244 QKTFIANVS

-275 RKTDEYKQTIASV
+275 RNSADYKQTIASV

-298 TESLLELNKISISDY
+298 TESLLELNKISVTDY
-313 QASFQTIRVDEILW
+313 QAGFHIIRLDEVIW
-327 ESRSLTL
+327 EARSLAQ
-334 KLNSLYKVQ
+334 KLNATYKVLF
-343 IDTQFMPEDEELLHM
+343 DTQFMPEDEELLM
-358 KGDEKLVLTAI
+358 LKGDEKLMLTAI
-369 KNLLENAC
+369 KNLMENAC
-377 KFSTHKTAQAC
+377 KFSPNNQAQ
-388 IQTEGKWIVIKVSNE
+388 IQLAISNNQIEIEVKNE
-403 GKGIPEA
+403 GKGIPEN
-410 DIPYIF
+410 DLPFIF
-416 QPFFRAENT
+416 QPFFRGENT
-425 ASSKGYGIGLS
+425 ANSKGYGIGLS
-436 LVERIVLLH
+436 LVERIIHLH
-445 NGQISVQ
+445 NGQISVS
-452 SELNGTTEFT
+452 SELNGWTTFKVN
-462 LRFPM
+462 LPINH
-467 L
+467 

>member
-1 LAWGISYEWNNKM
+1 M

-86 ILYRENIVAYDT
+86 ILYRENIMAYDT
-98 CFERIY
+98 CYERIY

-117 RVKEVLKRKDVRF
+117 RVKEVLKRKEVRF
-130 SVDDLE
+130 GVEDLE
-136 VLGTVFVT
+136 ILGTVFVT

-150 VFAGAVDQYSAE
+150 VFAGAVDQYSTDNE
-162 NAKDLKNILIA
+162 KDLKNILIA

-334 KLNSLYKVQ
+334 KLNSAYKVQ
-343 IDTQFMPEDEELLHM
+343 INTQFMPDDEELLHM

-377 KFSTHKTAQAC
+377 KFSTHKTAHAS
-388 IQTEGKWIVIKVSNE
+388 IQTEGNWITIKVKNE

-452 SELNGTTEFT
+452 SEINGLTEFT

-467 L
+467 V

>member
-1 LAWGISYEWNNKM
+1 
-14 QIRSRLTYQ
+14 
-23 FTYLVSAI
+23 
-31 LFVSYLII
+31 VSYFVI
-39 YVFTQQN
+39 YVFSQQN

-77 RIIDRANRD
+77 GIINRANRD
-86 ILYRENIVAYDT
+86 ILYRENIMAYDT
-98 CFERIY
+98 CHERIY

-109 INFHIDVN
+109 INFHIDVD
-117 RVKEVLKRKDVRF
+117 RVKEVFKKKEVRF
-130 SVDDLE
+130 ELNELE

-144 PEGRIV
+144 PEGQIV
-150 VFAGAVDQYSAE
+150 VFAGAEDQYSAE

-182 VISGWFFAGRAV
+182 VISGWFFAGRAIK
-194 NPISEVIKQVDLL
+194 PISEVIKQVDQL
-207 SPKRLEQRLETSTS
+207 SPKSLEQRLKTGDS

-228 VATINR
+228 VLTINR

-275 RKTDEYKQTIASV
+275 RKIDDYKQTIASV

-313 QASFQTIRVDEILW
+313 QASFSILRIDEIMW
-327 ESRSLTL
+327 ESRSLTQ
-334 KLNSLYKVQ
+334 KLNAAYKVI
-343 IDTQFMPEDEELLHM
+343 IDTQFMPDNEELLQI
-358 KGDEKLVLTAI
+358 KGDEKLVLTAL
-369 KNLLENAC
+369 KNLIENGC
-377 KFSTHKTAQAC
+377 KFSTNKQAHVSLQ
-388 IQTEGKWIVIKVSNE
+388 IIEQTIEIKIKNE

-425 ASSKGYGIGLS
+425 AASKGYGIGLS
-436 LVERIVLLH
+436 LVERIVSLH
-445 NGQISVQ
+445 QGSISVD
-452 SELNGTTEFT
+452 SEQNGWTEFT
-462 LRFPM
+462 VKFPIAI
-467 L
+467 

>member
-1 LAWGISYEWNNKM
+1 M

-39 YVFTQQN
+39 YIFSQQN
-46 YKDKF
+46 YKENF

-86 ILYRENIVAYDT
+86 ILFRENIMAYDT
-98 CFERIY
+98 CNERIY

-109 INFHIDVN
+109 ISFHIDVN
-117 RVKEVLKRKDVRF
+117 RVKEVRRKKEVRF
-130 SVDDLE
+130 AHDDIE
-136 VLGTVFVT
+136 ILGTVFAT

-194 NPISEVIKQVDLL
+194 NPISEVIKQVDHL
-207 SPKRLEQRLETSTS
+207 SPKRLEERLESSDS

-228 VATINR
+228 VSTINR

-267 LEVSLLNE
+267 LEVSLLKE
-275 RKTDEYKQTIASV
+275 RAAEDYKETIASV
-288 LEDTQDLAAI
+288 LEDTQELAAI
-298 TESLLELNKISISDY
+298 TESLLELNKISVSDY
-313 QASFQTIRVDEILW
+313 QAGFQLIRIDEIIW
-327 ESRSLTL
+327 EARSLTQ
-334 KLNSLYKVQ
+334 KLNIHYKVS
-343 IDTQFMPEDEELLHM
+343 IDTSFMPDDEEELM
-358 KGDEKLVLTAI
+358 IRGDEKLILTAI
-369 KNLLENAC
+369 KNLMENAC
-377 KFSTHKTAQAC
+377 KFSPKHCAFVGLRVYHNTINIRVK
-388 IQTEGKWIVIKVSNE
+388 NE
-403 GKGIPEA
+403 GKGIPKS
-410 DIPYIF
+410 DLPYIF
-416 QPFFRAENT
+416 QPFFRGENT

-436 LVERIVLLH
+436 LVERIIHLH
-445 NGQISVQ
+445 NGSIQVQ
-452 SELNGTTEFT
+452 SNPNEWTEFT
-462 LRFPM
+462 MSLPQTKP
-467 L
+467 

>member
-1 LAWGISYEWNNKM
+1 
-14 QIRSRLTYQ
+14 
-23 FTYLVSAI
+23 
-31 LFVSYLII
+31 VSYFVI
-39 YVFTQQN
+39 YVFSQQN

-77 RIIDRANRD
+77 GIINRANRD
-86 ILYRENIVAYDT
+86 ILYRENIMAYDT
-98 CFERIY
+98 CHERIY

-109 INFHIDVN
+109 INFHIDVD
-117 RVKEVLKRKDVRF
+117 RVKEVFKKKEVRF
-130 SVDDLE
+130 ELNELE

-144 PEGRIV
+144 PEGQIV
-150 VFAGAVDQYSAE
+150 VFAGAEDQYSAE

-182 VISGWFFAGRAV
+182 VISGWFFAGRAIK
-194 NPISEVIKQVDLL
+194 PISEVIKQVDQL
-207 SPKRLEQRLETSTS
+207 SPKSLEQRLKTGDS

-228 VATINR
+228 VLTINR

-275 RKTDEYKQTIASV
+275 RKIDDYKQTIASV

-313 QASFQTIRVDEILW
+313 QASFSILRIDEIMW
-327 ESRSLTL
+327 ESRSLTQ
-334 KLNSLYKVQ
+334 KLNAAYKVI
-343 IDTQFMPEDEELLHM
+343 IDTQFMPDNEELLQI
-358 KGDEKLVLTAI
+358 KGDEKLVLTAL
-369 KNLLENAC
+369 KNLIENGC
-377 KFSTHKTAQAC
+377 KFSTNKQAHVSLQ
-388 IQTEGKWIVIKVSNE
+388 IIEQTIEIKIKNE

-425 ASSKGYGIGLS
+425 AASKGYGIGLS
-436 LVERIVLLH
+436 LVERIVNLH
-445 NGQISVQ
+445 QGSISVE
-452 SELNGTTEFT
+452 SEQNGWTEFT
-462 LRFPM
+462 VKFPVAI
-467 L
+467 